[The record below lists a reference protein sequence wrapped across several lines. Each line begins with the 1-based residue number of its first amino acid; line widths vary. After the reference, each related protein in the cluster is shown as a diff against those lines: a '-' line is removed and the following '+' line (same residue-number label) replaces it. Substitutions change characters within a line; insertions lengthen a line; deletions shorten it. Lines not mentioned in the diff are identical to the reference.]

1 MAKFHFLLHGRQ
13 LVWFPENPWP
23 SHPVTFFPHSSG
35 GLFSTHYMGVGVGV
49 GGVVTLSFMNL
60 KYLEGKIKGV
70 WEVWHQGKIWLRHYN
85 VRFVI
90 QWDNVILNII
100 SNPCGL
106 APVASFGLHIYLAL
120 TCWTQTLSFIF
131 HYYEHL
137 LTTVRVLL
145 AIEQRSTGCP
155 SPEGLPH

>member
-1 MAKFHFLLHGRQ
+1 MAL
-13 LVWFPENPWP
+13 
-23 SHPVTFFPHSSG
+23 TFSYV
-35 GLFSTHYMGVGVGV
+35 FSTFIRRFVFSHYMV
-49 GGVVTLSFMNL
+49 GGGGCLVTLSLMNL
-60 KYLEGKIKGV
+60 KYLEGTIKGV

-106 APVASFGLHIYLAL
+106 APVASFGLHTYLAL
-120 TCWTQTLSFIF
+120 TCWTQTLPFIF

-137 LTTVRVLL
+137 LIMVRVLP
-145 AIEQRSTGCP
+145 AIEQRGTGCP
-155 SPEGLPH
+155 CPGGYHINKEGKTIQI